1 MLRGLAR
8 IGCAEALAEPPPQ
21 REPPPPPPARK
32 KKPPPPPPPREKKPA
47 NFVLDVA
54 EGASATRAPPPP
66 PPKRDIKRPPPPPPR
81 MRAVATRAV
90 PPRTVRVSAVG
101 SAKWAILRGMFDDG
115 TFIRKAIATGYISH
129 TASLYRI
136 VKEGGK
142 KLMEN
147 AALLTAAN
155 KPKEVSAL
163 AEGKDGGGGVM
174 VYPPELRQIR
184 YEGASEA
191 AFG

>member
-1 MLRGLAR
+1 
-8 IGCAEALAEPPPQ
+8 
-21 REPPPPPPARK
+21 
-32 KKPPPPPPPREKKPA
+32 
-47 NFVLDVA
+47 
-54 EGASATRAPPPP
+54 
-66 PPKRDIKRPPPPPPR
+66 